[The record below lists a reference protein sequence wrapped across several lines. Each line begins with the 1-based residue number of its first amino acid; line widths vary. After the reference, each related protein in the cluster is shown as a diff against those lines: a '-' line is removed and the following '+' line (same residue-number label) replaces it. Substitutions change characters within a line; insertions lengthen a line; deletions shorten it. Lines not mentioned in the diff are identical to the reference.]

1 MRIGIDAR
9 FYGPRTG
16 GGGLGRYVA
25 ELVTHLE
32 QIDSSNE
39 YVLFLR
45 KENFHECR
53 ISRPNFTKRL
63 VDVPWYSLAEQ
74 RVLPQEIA
82 LAKVNFMHFPHW
94 NVPLFSRT
102 PFLVTIHDLILLE
115 DPTSARATTR
125 NAFVHGVK
133 YAGFRL
139 ILETAIHRSRH
150 IIAVSEYTKQSI
162 LQHFRVRPQKIT
174 VVYNGV
180 QAPAESSGV
189 SLRDLGV
196 VEPYVLAVG
205 NRYPHKN
212 LEALLHAFVPVF
224 EKHASASLVLAGKHD
239 AFTDKLIRLTY
250 RLGLPEHAV
259 RFVSSPTD
267 ADLGAL
273 YRHASL
279 LAFPSKIEG
288 FGIPPLEAMH
298 VGTPVMSSN
307 ASCLPEIFGEAAT
320 YVDPADESAM
330 ADVMLRSLENPASF
344 RTTVERGRERV
355 QKFRWDLA
363 AQQTL
368 ETYLRFG
375 HRRV

>member
-9 FYGPRTG
+9 FYGPKTG

-32 QIDSSNE
+32 HIDSSNE

-53 ISRPNFTKRL
+53 VTRPNFTKRL

-102 PFLVTIHDLILLE
+102 PFIVTIHDLILLE
-115 DPTSARATTR
+115 DPNSAHATTR
-125 NAFVHGVK
+125 NVFVHGLK
-133 YAGFRL
+133 YAAFRVV
-139 ILETAIHRSRH
+139 LERAIHTSRH
-150 IIAVSEYTKQSI
+150 IIAVSEHTKQSV
-162 LQHFRVRPQKIT
+162 LRHFRVRPQKIT
-174 VVYNGV
+174 VVHNGV
-180 QAPAESSGV
+180 GVPSEGRGV
-189 SLRDLGV
+189 SLRNLGV
-196 VEPYVLAVG
+196 VEPYILAVG

-212 LEALLHAFVPVF
+212 LDTLIQAFASVF
-224 EKHASASLVLAGKHD
+224 ADNKAASLVLAGRNDVFTERLMKLAKHVS
-239 AFTDKLIRLTY
+239 
-250 RLGLPEHAV
+250 LPEHAV
-259 RFVSSPTD
+259 RFVHLPSD
-267 ADLGAL
+267 DELGAL

-298 VGTPVMSSN
+298 AGIPVMSSD
-307 ASCLPEIFGEAAT
+307 ASCLPEILGNAAT
-320 YVDPADESAM
+320 YVDPDDVEGMSGIM
-330 ADVMLRSLENPASF
+330 ARALSEPETFSSLIAAGHEQA
-344 RTTVERGRERV
+344 
-355 QKFRWDLA
+355 QKFRWEDTA
-363 AQQTL
+363 KHTL

-375 HRRV
+375 LKRL

>member
-9 FYGPRTG
+9 FYGPKTG

-32 QIDSSNE
+32 QIDTSNE

-53 ISRPNFTKRL
+53 ITRANFTKRL

-74 RVLPQEIA
+74 RDLPKEIA
-82 LAKVNFMHFPHW
+82 LSKVHFMHFPHW
-94 NVPLFSRT
+94 NVPLFSKT

-133 YAGFRL
+133 TAGFR
-139 ILETAIHRSRH
+139 IVLENAIHRSRH
-150 IIAVSEYTKQSI
+150 ILTVSEYTKSAI
-162 LQHFRVRPQKIT
+162 LRHFRIKPQKVT
-174 VVYNGV
+174 VVHNGV
-180 QAPAESSGV
+180 TEPESGNGV
-189 SLRDLGV
+189 VLRNLGV
-196 VEPYVLAVG
+196 VEPYILAVG

-212 LEALLHAFVPVF
+212 LETLLYAFVPVF
-224 EKHASASLVLAGKHD
+224 AQHSSASLVLAGRHD
-239 AFTDKLIRLTY
+239 AFTERLMW
-250 RLGLPEHAV
+250 LADNLDLPEHAV
-259 RFVSSPTD
+259 RFVNLPQD
-267 ADLGAL
+267 NELGAL

-288 FGIPPLEAMH
+288 FGIPPLEAMC
-298 VGTPVMSSN
+298 VGTPVMATNVTSM
-307 ASCLPEIFGEAAT
+307 PEILGDAAV
-320 YVDPADESAM
+320 YVNPDDETKMTAT
-330 ADVMLRSLENPASF
+330 MLTALENPQALQGVIQKGH
-344 RTTVERGRERV
+344 TRV
-355 QKFRWDLA
+355 QQFRWENTA
-363 AQQTL
+363 KQTL

-375 HRRV
+375 LRRL

>member
-9 FYGPRTG
+9 FYGPKTG

-53 ISRPNFTKRL
+53 VTRPNFTKRL
-63 VDVPWYSLAEQ
+63 VDIPWYSLAEQ

-82 LAKVNFMHFPHW
+82 LAKVHFMHFPHW
-94 NVPLFSRT
+94 NVPVFSRA

-115 DPTSARATTR
+115 DPMSAHATTR

-139 ILETAIHRSRH
+139 VLENAIHRSRH
-150 IIAVSEYTKQSI
+150 IVAVSEYTKQSV
-162 LQHFRVRPQKIT
+162 LKHFRVPAQKVT
-174 VVYNGV
+174 VVHNGV
-180 QAPAESSGV
+180 TEPLEGRGV
-189 SLRDLGV
+189 SLRDMGV

-212 LEALLHAFVPVF
+212 LDTLLRAFVPVF
-224 EKHASASLVLAGKHD
+224 KQHSSASLVLAGRHD
-239 AFTDKLIRLTY
+239 VFTDRLM
-250 RLGLPEHAV
+250 RLREQLDLPEHAV
-259 RFVSSPTD
+259 RFVSLPTD
-267 ADLGAL
+267 QELGAL

-288 FGIPPLEAMH
+288 FGIPPLEAMS
-298 VGTPVMSSN
+298 VGTPVLSSN
-307 ASCLPEIFGEAAT
+307 ASCLPEILGEAAV
-320 YVDPADESAM
+320 YADPDDDDKMSRAM
-330 ADVMLRSLENPASF
+330 LTAIENPGEFKPLIAK
-344 RTTVERGRERV
+344 GRERV
-355 QKFRWDLA
+355 SHFRWESTA
-363 AQQTL
+363 KQTL
-368 ETYLRFG
+368 ETYLKFG
-375 HRRV
+375 TRRL